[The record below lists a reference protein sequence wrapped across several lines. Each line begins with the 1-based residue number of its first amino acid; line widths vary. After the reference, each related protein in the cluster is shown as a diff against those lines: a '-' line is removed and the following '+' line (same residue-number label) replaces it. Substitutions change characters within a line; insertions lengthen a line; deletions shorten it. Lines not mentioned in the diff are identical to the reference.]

1 MLMSKAGADERG
13 AIFTRA
19 EVASFMLDLAGYKV
33 DRPLWT
39 ESILEPSFGG
49 GDFLLPIVERL
60 ISSYLAG
67 VPENRRR
74 FLDLVD
80 CIRGVELH
88 GGSHDATAATVTAL
102 LIARGVPEGDALAL
116 CSQWLVQDDFLL
128 THFELQ
134 FDHVVGNPPYLRQES
149 VAETLLAEYRR
160 RYTTIYDRADL
171 YVPFIERGLLLLK
184 PGGALTFICSD
195 RWMKNRYG
203 GPIRDLIAS
212 RFHVESYI
220 DMVGTDAFQREVSA
234 YPGIITISNS
244 PGTETRVSGP
254 PEIRTDYLQGLAVA
268 LKNGSLG
275 KENPLVEVI
284 PNAIRPGE
292 PWLLDCAAQ
301 LHVIRDIEASAVPL
315 ELAGCRIGI
324 GVATGRDRIFIQ
336 PFDELDVEPDR
347 KLPLVMA
354 DDLRSGQLSWG
365 GKGVINPFDPAGGLV
380 SLDEYPRLA
389 AFLALHETEIRSRN
403 VARRNPE
410 RWYRTIDRINPSLL
424 KQPKLLVPDIR
435 SEPNFVIDHGQFY
448 PHHNLYWITSSEWQL
463 AALQTV
469 LRSSVARLFVWAYSV
484 KMRGGY
490 LRYQAQNLRRI
501 HVPRW
506 ETLSAATRTRLAALS
521 QSREQ
526 AEIDEAVF
534 DMYGLKS
541 RARNLVSELF
551 DRMK

>member
-1 MLMSKAGADERG
+1 
-13 AIFTRA
+13 
-19 EVASFMLDLAGYKV
+19 
-33 DRPLWT
+33 
-39 ESILEPSFGG
+39 
-49 GDFLLPIVERL
+49 
-60 ISSYLAG
+60 
-67 VPENRRR
+67 
-74 FLDLVD
+74 
-80 CIRGVELH
+80 
-88 GGSHDATAATVTAL
+88 
-102 LIARGVPEGDALAL
+102 
-116 CSQWLVQDDFLL
+116 
-128 THFELQ
+128 
-134 FDHVVGNPPYLRQES
+134 
-149 VAETLLAEYRR
+149 
-160 RYTTIYDRADL
+160 
-171 YVPFIERGLLLLK
+171 
-184 PGGALTFICSD
+184 
-195 RWMKNRYG
+195 
-203 GPIRDLIAS
+203 
-212 RFHVESYI
+212 
-220 DMVGTDAFQREVSA
+220 
-234 YPGIITISNS
+234 
-244 PGTETRVSGP
+244 
-254 PEIRTDYLQGLAVA
+254 
-268 LKNGSLG
+268 
-275 KENPLVEVI
+275 
-284 PNAIRPGE
+284 
-292 PWLLDCAAQ
+292 
-301 LHVIRDIEASAVPL
+301 
-315 ELAGCRIGI
+315 
-324 GVATGRDRIFIQ
+324 VATGRDRIFIQ

-435 SEPNFVIDHGQFY
+435 SEPNFVIDHGRFY